1 MNRIWQ
7 LSPHMGGK
15 EMNYVNDAFDTNWV
29 APLGSK
35 FVGFEEEL
43 SKLWKSD
50 LSFNGIRII
59 TGVVEKHQ
67 YSYIKFTLCNDAF

>member
-7 LSPHMGGK
+7 LSHHMGCK

-29 APLGSK
+29 APLGSN

-43 SKLWKSD
+43 SKLWEVR
-50 LSFNGIRII
+50 F
-59 TGVVEKHQ
+59 
-67 YSYIKFTLCNDAF
+67 KF